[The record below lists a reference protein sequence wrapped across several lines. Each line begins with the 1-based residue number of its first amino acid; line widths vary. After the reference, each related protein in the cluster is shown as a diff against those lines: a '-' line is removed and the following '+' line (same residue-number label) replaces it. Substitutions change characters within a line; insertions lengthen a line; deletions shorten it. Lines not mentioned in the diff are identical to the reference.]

1 MKTSTFH
8 ISNHQDVDEKSLKQ
22 QLKVTPHITEAFVDV
37 DKKTITITYHE
48 GMISE
53 KEIRKIISGSGKE
66 LPLLTGSEALEIAK
80 HKMSVS
86 EKDRKKQKDIFTCPM
101 DPDIIRD
108 QPGLCPKCGMK
119 LVSMVSSDH
128 EKHADHTSMEYEFRK
143 RFFITLPFVFLTM
156 LLSPNIQKWLGLSMV
171 FSGRELV
178 LFLIGTFIFFF
189 GGIPFFRSA
198 KGELTNRNPGMMTLV
213 AFAITAG
220 YTFSVAAT
228 FLIPGESLYWEIST
242 LISVFLLGH
251 WLEMRAVRGA
261 TGALAELAKLIPPN
275 AHLVKEDGSMADVKT
290 SEVSIGDKILVK
302 PGEKIPIDGLIIE
315 GESSVNESMITGES
329 RPMSK
334 KIGDK
339 VIGGTLNQDGS
350 LTVEVAKTGAD
361 TAVSQIMKLIT
372 QAQASKPN
380 VQHLADRAAGILF
393 YVAVIAGFSSFF
405 FWFFISP
412 QGAVFA
418 ATVAVAAIVVACPHA
433 LGLAIPT
440 VTTITSTL
448 GAKNGILIKDM
459 KGLEI
464 ARKISYVVFDKTG
477 TLTKGEFGVV
487 EIKVSKTQSFK
498 DSKELLKFA
507 AAVELNSQH
516 SIAVGIVNETK
527 KQNID
532 IPKVVNFKSYPG
544 KGAEGEVDG
553 KNVAVG
559 NLALL
564 KEFGLEKNIA
574 QFDSSLSKGKTPV
587 YVVIDKKLEGMIYL
601 ADIVREES
609 KEAIRKLHEMGIKT
623 AMLTG
628 DTKDVAEDIG
638 QTLGVDTVFAE
649 VLPEDKVNKVKELQN
664 SGNIVAMVGDG
675 VNDAPSLT
683 QAHVGI
689 AIGAGTDVAVESADI
704 VLMKNNPLDVVKA
717 ISLSRKTNAKMVQNL
732 IWATGYNIFAIPIAS
747 GILYPSYGI
756 LLKPEWAA
764 LLMSASSIIVVF
776 NALLLRR
783 VKL

>member
-1 MKTSTFH
+1 MEIYSCPMHPEVFSDKLGTCPKCGMTLIKKEEDSHTSH
-8 ISNHQDVDEKSLKQ
+8 HPQK
-22 QLKVTPHITEAFVDV
+22 A
-37 DKKTITITYHE
+37 
-48 GMISE
+48 
-53 KEIRKIISGSGKE
+53 
-66 LPLLTGSEALEIAK
+66 TGLY
-80 HKMSVS
+80 
-86 EKDRKKQKDIFTCPM
+86 TCPM
-101 DPDIIRD
+101 NPDVIKD
-108 QPGLCPKCGMK
+108 EPGNCPKCGMK
-119 LVSMVSSDH
+119 LVSLTSSEH
-128 EKHADHTSMEYEFRK
+128 EGHENHASMEHEFRK

-156 LLSPNIQKWLGLSMV
+156 LLSPNIQKWTEINIV
-171 FSGRELV
+171 FPGRELV

-198 KGELTNRNPGMMTLV
+198 KGELINRNPGMMILV
-213 AFAITAG
+213 AFAIIVG

-228 FLIPGESLYWEIST
+228 FLFPGESLYWEIST

-261 TGALAELAKLIPPN
+261 TGALAELAKLIPPT
-275 AHLVKEDGSMADVKT
+275 AHILKDKGEIVDVKT
-290 SEVSIGDKILVK
+290 SEVKIGDTVLVK
-302 PGEKIPIDGLIIE
+302 PGEKIPIDGVVVN

-329 RPMSK
+329 KLISK
-334 KIGDK
+334 KKSDK
-339 VIGGTLNQDGS
+339 VIGGTINQDGS
-350 LTVEVAKTGAD
+350 LTIEVTKTGAD
-361 TAVSQIMKLIT
+361 TAISQIMKLISE
-372 QAQASKPN
+372 AQASKPN
-380 VQHLADRAAGILF
+380 VQHLADHAAGVLF
-393 YVAVIAGFSSFF
+393 FVAVIAGFSSFF

-477 TLTKGEFGVV
+477 TLTKGEFGVTDIIQPQGTR
-487 EIKVSKTQSFK
+487 IK
-498 DSKELLKFA
+498 KEDLLSMA
-507 AAVELNSQH
+507 AAVEIHSQH
-516 SIAVGIVNETK
+516 SIAKGIVNNAKEEK
-527 KQNID
+527 IA
-532 IPKVVNFKSYPG
+532 IPEVKDFKSYPG
-544 KGAEGEVDG
+544 RGASGLVDG

-559 NLALL
+559 NRALL
-564 KEFGLEKNIA
+564 NELGLDKEINNLGEAESF
-574 QFDSSLSKGKTPV
+574 SKTPV
-587 YVVIDKKLEGMIYL
+587 YVVVDNKLEGIILL
-601 ADIVREES
+601 ADIIRKES
-609 KEAIRKLHEMGIKT
+609 KEAIKELHGMGIKT

-628 DTKDVAEDIG
+628 DTKDVAQQVGRE
-638 QTLGVDTVFAE
+638 LEVDTVFAQ

-664 SGNIVAMVGDG
+664 SGEIVAMVGDG

-704 VLMKNNPLDVVKA
+704 VLMKNDPLDVVKA
-717 ISLSRKTNAKMVQNL
+717 ITLSRKTNTKMVQNL
-732 IWATGYNIFAIPIAS
+732 IWATGYNVFAIPIAA
-747 GILYPSYGI
+747 GVLYPSYGI

-764 LLMSASSIIVVF
+764 LLMSASSVIVVF

-783 VKL
+783 TKL